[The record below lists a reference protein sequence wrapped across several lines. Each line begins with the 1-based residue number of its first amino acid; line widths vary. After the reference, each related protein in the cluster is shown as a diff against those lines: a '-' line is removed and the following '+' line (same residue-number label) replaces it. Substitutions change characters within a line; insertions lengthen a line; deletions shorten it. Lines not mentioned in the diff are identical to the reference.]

1 MKITNNIRIT
11 KLGTKRIDFLL
22 SSVLVNNY
30 HKTILTG
37 IKSRIPKNVSKV
49 DCEIFELISKT
60 YGVRK

>member
-30 HKTILTG
+30 HKTIFL
-37 IKSRIPKNVSKV
+37 V
-49 DCEIFELISKT
+49 
-60 YGVRK
+60 Y